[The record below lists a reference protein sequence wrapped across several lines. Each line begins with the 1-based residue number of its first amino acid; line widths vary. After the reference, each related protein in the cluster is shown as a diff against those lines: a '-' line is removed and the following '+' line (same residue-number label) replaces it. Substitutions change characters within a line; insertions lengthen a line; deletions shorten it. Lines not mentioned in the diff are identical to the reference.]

1 MKCFDEP
8 PQLFVSFS
16 LLYIYV
22 VPRPPL
28 GRSNPSLKSVWEVG
42 WLWRQVFLQ
51 EGELLTPMGLLRR
64 FLLLKQLTVLLS
76 PHGAALPLLVGCV
89 FSTKALV
96 VLLRSPHIST
106 KPSSVFLGQLAFAG
120 LLPLPYLALRL
131 AASTPG
137 LATIMELAAPGGVNQ
152 EVVGTWWWWW
162 WSAVVLACML
172 AERLL
177 DAHLLASLL
186 LLGLLGL
193 EGVLVSRWP
202 LQTRR
207 LRTAQYAQRSC
218 LLVWLLVLLELL
230 ALVVLVDVGER
241 AGAMSM
247 VSYEALALPKPSTYL
262 RCALWLGNVWSH
274 YLVIQCRTQKRDG
287 CFH

>member
-1 MKCFDEP
+1 METLGEECHAAKP
-8 PQLFVSFS
+8 KTMTRLSFV
-16 LLYIYV
+16 
-22 VPRPPL
+22 PTQ
-28 GRSNPSLKSVWEVG
+28 SLKSVCEVG
-42 WLWRQVFLQ
+42 WWWRQVFLQ

-64 FLLLKQLTVLLS
+64 FLLLKQVTVLLS

-96 VLLRSPHIST
+96 VLLCSPHIST

-137 LATIMELAAPGGVNQ
+137 LATVMEVAAPGGVNQ
-152 EVVGTWWWWW
+152 EVVGTWCW
-162 WSAVVLACML
+162 WSGVVLACTL

-207 LRTAQYAQRSC
+207 LRTARYAQRSC

-241 AGAMSM
+241 AGATST
-247 VSYEALALPKPSTYL
+247 VSYEAIALPKPSVYL
-262 RCALWLGNVWSH
+262 RYALWLGNVWSH
-274 YLVIQCRTQKRDG
+274 YVVIQCRTQKRDG

>member
-1 MKCFDEP
+1 M
-8 PQLFVSFS
+8 
-16 LLYIYV
+16 
-22 VPRPPL
+22 
-28 GRSNPSLKSVWEVG
+28 G
-42 WLWRQVFLQ
+42 WWWRQVSLQ

-64 FLLLKQLTVLLS
+64 FLLLKQVTVLLS
-76 PHGAALPLLVGCV
+76 PRGAALPLLVGCV

-106 KPSSVFLGQLAFAG
+106 KPSSVFLGQLALAG

-131 AASTPG
+131 AAITPG
-137 LATIMELAAPGGVNQ
+137 LATMMEAAGAAAPGGVNQ
-152 EVVGTWWWWW
+152 EVAGTWLWCWWW
-162 WSAVVLACML
+162 L

-202 LQTRR
+202 LQTRG
-207 LRTAQYAQRSC
+207 LRTAQYAQLSC
-218 LLVWLLVLLELL
+218 CLVWLLVLLELL
-230 ALVVLVDVGER
+230 LLLLLVDVGRR
-241 AGAMSM
+241 AGATLTTDTQTDEAS
-247 VSYEALALPKPSTYL
+247 VSCVELALPNPSFYL
-262 RCALWLGNVWSH
+262 RRALWLGNVWSH
-274 YLVIQCRTQKRDG
+274 YVVIHCRPQRRDH